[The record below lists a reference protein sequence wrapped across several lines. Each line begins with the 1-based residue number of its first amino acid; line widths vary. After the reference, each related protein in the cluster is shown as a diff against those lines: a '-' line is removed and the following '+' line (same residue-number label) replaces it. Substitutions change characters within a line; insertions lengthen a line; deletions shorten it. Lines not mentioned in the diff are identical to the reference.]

1 MAHELE
7 MINGKA
13 QMAYV
18 GEKPWHRLGTEVEEG
33 IMHLEMMEVAGLDWE
48 VEKKDLTFL
57 NREGERVRIPNKKV
71 LTRKSDDKIL
81 DIVGDEWVPVQN
93 KTAFEFFQEFCEEG
107 SIKMHTAGSLMN
119 GRKVWALG
127 KIDSSFELFGGDKVQ
142 GYLLFSNPHQFGQ
155 SVDVRFTPIRVVC
168 NNTLT
173 LSLGSK
179 VENFARITHRKEF
192 EPEMVKKILGLASEK
207 MDEYKQVA
215 EKLGSK
221 QVEDKQF
228 KEFLGK
234 IFGESKKEDKD
245 TKELMLTRTAQ
256 LAYDAFDKQ
265 PGANFAKGSWWQAL
279 NAVTYVTDH
288 NIGNTDE
295 ARLNSMWYGA
305 NKSKKINA
313 VKLALEYANA

>member
-7 MINGKA
+7 IVDGAA

-33 IMHLEMMEVAGLDWE
+33 IMPLEMMSVAGLDWE
-48 VEKKDLTFL
+48 VEKKDLSFL
-57 NREGERVRIPNKKV
+57 NREGERIRVPNKKV

-81 DIVGDEWVPVQN
+81 DIVGEEWVPVQN
-93 KTAFEFFQEFCEEG
+93 KTAFEFFEQFCQEG
-107 SIKMHTAGSLMN
+107 SIKMHTAGSLM
-119 GRKVWALG
+119 GGKKVWALG
-127 KIDSSFELFGGDKVQ
+127 KIDTSFELFGGDKVQ

-192 EPEMVKKILGLASEK
+192 NPDMVKKIIGVATEK
-207 MDEYKQVA
+207 MNEYENVA
-215 EKLGSK
+215 KTLGSVK
-221 QVEDKQF
+221 VEDKKF
-228 KEFLGK
+228 KEFLAK
-234 IFGESKKEDKD
+234 IFGESKKEDKE
-245 TKELMLTRTAQ
+245 TKELLLTRTAQ

-265 PGANFAKGSWWQAL
+265 PGAEYAAGSWWQAL

-288 NIGNTDE
+288 NIGNSSE

-305 NKSKKINA
+305 NKSKKLNA

>member
-7 MINGKA
+7 IVDGAA

-33 IMHLEMMEVAGLDWE
+33 IMPLEMMSVAGLDWE
-48 VEKKDLTFL
+48 VEKKDLSFL
-57 NREGERVRIPNKKV
+57 NREGERIRVPNKKV

-81 DIVGDEWVPVQN
+81 DIVGEEWVPVQN
-93 KTAFEFFQEFCEEG
+93 KTAFEFFEQFCQEG
-107 SIKMHTAGSLMN
+107 SIKMHTAGSLM
-119 GRKVWALG
+119 GGKKVWALG
-127 KIDSSFELFGGDKVQ
+127 KIDTSFELFGGDKVQ

-192 EPEMVKKILGLASEK
+192 NPDMVKKIIGVATEK
-207 MDEYKQVA
+207 MNEYENVA
-215 EKLGSK
+215 KTLGSVK
-221 QVEDKQF
+221 VEDKKF
-228 KEFLGK
+228 KEFLAK
-234 IFGESKKEDKD
+234 IFGESKKEDKE
-245 TKELMLTRTAQ
+245 TKELLLTRTAQ

-265 PGANFAKGSWWQAL
+265 PGAEYASGSWWQAL

-288 NIGNTDE
+288 NIGNSSE

-305 NKSKKINA
+305 NKSKKLNA

>member
-7 MINGKA
+7 IVDGNA

-18 GEKPWHRLGTEVEEG
+18 GEKPWHRLGTEVKEG
-33 IMHLEMMEVAGLDWE
+33 IMPLEMMDVAGLNWE
-48 VEKKDLTFL
+48 VEKKDLSFM
-57 NREGERVRIPNKKV
+57 NNEGERVRIPNKKV
-71 LTRKSDDKIL
+71 LTRKSDNKIL

-93 KTAFEFFQEFCEEG
+93 KSAFEFFEQFCEEG
-107 SIKMHTAGSLMN
+107 SIKMHTAGSLM
-119 GRKVWALG
+119 GGKKVWALG
-127 KIDSSFELFGGDKVQ
+127 KIDSSFELFGGDKIQ

-192 EPEMVKKILGLASEK
+192 EPEMVKKILGLATEK
-207 MDEYKQVA
+207 MDEYKSVA
-215 EKLGSK
+215 KKLGSVQAK
-221 QVEDKQF
+221 DKQF

-234 IFGESKKEDKD
+234 IFGESKKDE
-245 TKELMLTRTAQ
+245 MLTRTAQ

-265 PGANFAKGSWWQAL
+265 PGVEYATGSWWQAL

-288 NIGNTDE
+288 RIGNSDE
-295 ARLNSMWYGA
+295 TRLNSMWYGA
-305 NKSKKINA
+305 NKNKKINA